1 MRRLLRKVTLKTI
14 TTFILFIGSY
24 VTTQA
29 QGNNLI
35 QVSGQVIDQTKHDPL
50 QSVSIQIKGAVTGTI
65 TDNKGNF
72 VLKTKSKFPFTLVF
86 TSVGY
91 QPQEFVVIGVDS
103 KLNIALSTQTFLGKE
118 VVVTASR
125 IAESIQKSPVAIE
138 KLDIRAIRESP
149 APSFYDA
156 LENVKGVQMITS
168 SLTFKVPN
176 TRGFN
181 VPNNFRFMQLVDG
194 VDMQSATLG
203 VSLGNAIGPT
213 ELDIASVEI
222 TPGASAALYGMSA
235 INGMANLIT
244 KSPFTSPG
252 FSFYQKIGV
261 NHLGGTGR
269 SASLLTETSARFAQV
284 INNKFA
290 YKINASLLKGTDWL
304 SNSTTDQNP
313 NTQTS
318 TTANNKFP
326 ELSGANNIAYDA
338 WNKYGD
344 DAAVGNN
351 TVKVSGL
358 TIGSATKQTL
368 LVARTGYWEKDLVQ
382 PEVKNLKFDAGL
394 YYRLTEHTQISYD
407 YRVGQMDGVFQRGN
421 KIQLNNAIV
430 QNHKIEIKGD
440 EFVVRGYVSIDG
452 TGNSYNLKPLADN
465 LDIRSGGTNA
475 AWGANYKA
483 ALQSYGKTNGGL
495 TADNL
500 AAATAYARAQ
510 ADTNRAVP
518 GTKYFNALLDTIKGI
533 NNWDINSSTNKT
545 APATGGAAL
554 VMSSYMYNLDAQWDL
569 SKRVK
574 FIGLLVGADER
585 IYQVVPDG
593 NNFVDFRRPVAQRN
607 TPLSDGTYGKNVY
620 YEKYGAF
627 VQATKTFFD
636 EKLKVFASV
645 RGDYNPYF
653 NPKFTPRLAAVYTYN
668 KVHNF
673 RLTFQQGY
681 RFPSLFEALSFVNNS
696 GTRRVGSLPFINQGL
711 GYLDNSYTGTSV
723 SAFNSAVTN
732 AFNAA
737 AANGTPIDTAGTLAA
752 KSSILKKAN
761 LQNARPEKITS
772 FEIGYKSVLLDN
784 KLVVDFDAYTNVYN
798 GFLGQVNVSV
808 PTGQTVGTTTAAL
821 AVFNGTTTRYK
832 VYTNAKDDYNNY
844 GASLG
849 LTYSFYQK
857 FVASGAVNY
866 NKISDAHNDDVFQTG
881 FNTPDWST
889 NITIGNREIIK
900 NVGLSVIWKWQNE
913 FVWQSQMV
921 NGTVGAFSTFDA
933 QANLRLPK
941 IKATIKL
948 GATDLLNTK
957 YIQYAGGPTIGALL
971 YTTFTIDGLFTK

>member
-1 MRRLLRKVTLKTI
+1 MIKKVQQLNLKRITL
-14 TTFILFIGSY
+14 FILAAGLYLTSFS
-24 VTTQA
+24 

-35 QVSGQVIDQTKHDPL
+35 QVSGQVIDQDKHEPL
-50 QSVSIQIKGAVTGTI
+50 QGISIQIKGAVTGTI
-65 TDNKGNF
+65 TDSKGKF
-72 VLKTKSKFPFTLVF
+72 VLKTKSKFPFTLIF
-86 TSVGY
+86 SSVGY
-91 QPQEFVVIGVDS
+91 QQQEFVVTGVDS
-103 KLNIALSTQTFLGKE
+103 KLNIALATQTFFGKE

-125 IAESIQKSPVAIE
+125 VSESIQKSPVAIE

-252 FSFYQKIGV
+252 LSFYQKIGV

-269 SASLLTETSARFAQV
+269 STSLLTETAVRFAQV

-290 YKINASLLKGTDWL
+290 YKVNASFLKGTDWL
-304 SNSTTDQNP
+304 SNTTTDQNP
-313 NTQTS
+313 NNL
-318 TTANNKFP
+318 TTANPKFP
-326 ELSGANNIAYDA
+326 ALNGANNVAYDA

-351 TVKVSGL
+351 VVSISKLNIDGV
-358 TIGSATKQTL
+358 ANKTL
-368 LVARTGYWEKDLVQ
+368 NVARTGYWEKDLVQ
-382 PEVKNLKFDAGL
+382 PEVRNLKFDAGL

-430 QNHKIEIKGD
+430 QNHKIEIKGN

-465 LDIRSGGTNA
+465 LDLYTGGSNSNWATKYTNA
-475 AWGANYKA
+475 LNLYAKN
-483 ALQSYGKTNGGL
+483 NGGAL
-495 TADNL
+495 TSSNL
-500 AAATAYARAQ
+500 AAANVAARLA
-510 ADTNRAVP
+510 ADAGRAEP
-518 GTKYFNALLDTIKGI
+518 GTARFDSLVNVMKKI
-533 NNWDINSSTNKT
+533 NNWDVSAKY
-545 APATGGAAL
+545 PTGGADL

-574 FIGLLVGADER
+574 VIGLLVGADER
-585 IYQVVPDG
+585 IYQLIPDG

-607 TPLSDGTYGKNVY
+607 TPLSDGTYGKKVY

-627 VQATKTFFD
+627 VQATKSFLD
-636 EKLKVFASV
+636 EKLKVFASL

-653 NPKFTPRLAAVYTYN
+653 DPKFTPRVAAVYTYN

-673 RLTFQQGY
+673 RFTFQQGY

-711 GYLDNSYTGTSV
+711 GFLDNSYYTASYN
-723 SAFNSAVTN
+723 SFKSAVQ
-732 AFNAA
+732 
-737 AANGTPIDTAGTLAA
+737 NGTGIDTSKTL
-752 KSSILKKAN
+752 LQKAN
-761 LQNARPEKITS
+761 LPNARPEKITS
-772 FEIGYKSVLLDN
+772 FEVGYKSVLLDN
-784 KLVVDFDAYTNVYN
+784 KLVIDFDAYTNVYN
-798 GFLGQVNVSV
+798 GFLGQVNVV
-808 PTGQTVGTTTAAL
+808 VDTAGGQIQSPGDATAASL
-821 AVFNGTTTRYK
+821 AAAIKKNPNAVPLAKYK

-849 LTYSFYQK
+849 ITYSFYQK
-857 FVASGAVNY
+857 FVVNGAINY
-866 NKISDAHNDDVFQTG
+866 NKISNAHNDDVFQTG

-889 NITIGNREIIK
+889 NIGIANREIFK
-900 NVGLSVIWKWQNE
+900 NVGFNVIWKWQNE
-913 FVWQSQMV
+913 FLWQSQLV

-941 IKATIKL
+941 IKGIIKL
-948 GATDLLNTK
+948 GATDLLNTR
-957 YIQYAGGPTIGALL
+957 YIQYAGGPTIGALI
-971 YTTFTIDGLFTK
+971 YTTFTIDGLLTK

>member
-1 MRRLLRKVTLKTI
+1 MIKLVQRLTLKAAMVLALTI
-14 TTFILFIGSY
+14 GFFVGAH
-24 VTTQA
+24 A

-35 QVSGQVIDQTKHDPL
+35 QVSGQVIGQEKHEPL
-50 QSVSIQIKGAVTGTI
+50 QGVSIQIKDAITGTV
-65 TDNKGNF
+65 TDSKGKF
-72 VLKTKSKFPFTLVF
+72 VLKTKSKFPFTLVIS
-86 TSVGY
+86 SVGY
-91 QPQEFVVIGVDS
+91 QQQEFVVTGVDS

-125 IAESIQKSPVAIE
+125 VAESILKSPVAIA
-138 KLDIRAIRESP
+138 KLDVRAIRESP

-181 VPNNFRFMQLVDG
+181 IPNNFRFMQLVDG

-244 KSPFTSPG
+244 KNPFTSPG
-252 FSFYQKIGV
+252 LSIYQKFGL

-269 SASLLTETSARFAQV
+269 DGSLLTETAVRFANV

-290 YKINASLLKGTDWL
+290 YKVNLSYLHGTDWL

-313 NTQTS
+313 NSPTS
-318 TTANNKFP
+318 TTSNSKFP

-344 DAAVGNN
+344 DAAAGNN
-351 TVKVSGL
+351 TVSISGL
-358 TIGSATKQTL
+358 TIDGVKNRTL
-368 LVARTGYWEKDLVQ
+368 NVARTGYWEKDLVRPDVQ
-382 PEVKNLKFDAGL
+382 NIKFDAGL
-394 YYRLTEHTQISYD
+394 FYRLSEHTEISYN

-421 KIQLNNAIV
+421 KIQLHDAIV
-430 QNHKIEIKGD
+430 QNHKVEVKGSD
-440 EFVVRGYVSIDG
+440 FVVRGYVSIDG
-452 TGNSYNLKPLADN
+452 TGSSYNLKPLADN
-465 LDIRSGGTNA
+465 LDLYSGGASDT
-475 AWGANYKA
+475 
-483 ALQSYGKTNGGL
+483 KT
-495 TADNL
+495 T
-500 AAATAYARAQ
+500 TSW
-510 ADTNRAVP
+510 
-518 GTKYFNALLDTIKGI
+518 GTKYKNALNSFGPLTSANLIAATQYARTFADASRAQPGTARFDSLVNVIKGI
-533 NNWDINSSTNKT
+533 NNWDVSAKY
-545 APATGGAAL
+545 PTGGADL
-554 VMSSYMYNLDAQWDL
+554 VMSSYMYNVDAQWDL

-574 FIGLLVGADER
+574 VLGLLVGADER
-585 IYQVVPDG
+585 IYQLIPDG

-607 TPLSDGTYGKNVY
+607 TPLADGTFGKKVY

-627 VQATKTFFD
+627 VQATKTFLD
-636 EKLKVFASV
+636 EKLKLFASL

-653 NPKFTPRLAAVYTYN
+653 DPKFTPRVAAVYTYN

-673 RLTFQQGY
+673 RFTFQQGY

-711 GYLDNSYTGTSV
+711 GYLDKSYYQS
-723 SAFNSAVTN
+723 SFN
-732 AFNAA
+732 AFKSAIQ
-737 AANGTPIDTAGTLAA
+737 NGATTDSA
-752 KSSILKKAN
+752 KGLLQQAN
-761 LQNARPEKITS
+761 LPNARPEKITS

-784 KLVVDFDAYTNVYN
+784 KLVIDFDAYTNVYN
-798 GFLGQVNVSV
+798 GFLGQVNVV
-808 PTGQTVGTTTAAL
+808 VDTAGGQIQSPGDATAASL
-821 AVFNGTTTRYK
+821 ATAITKNPNSLPIAKYK
-832 VYTNAKDDYNNY
+832 VYTNAKDTYNNY

-849 LTYSFYQK
+849 ITYNVYEK
-857 FVASGAVNY
+857 FVLNGAINY
-866 NKISDAHNDDVFQTG
+866 NKISNAHNDDVFQTG

-889 NITIGNREIIK
+889 NIGIGNREIFK
-900 NVGLSVIWKWQNE
+900 NVGFNILWKWQNS
-913 FVWQSQMV
+913 FLWQSQLV
-921 NGTVGAFSTFDA
+921 NGTVNAFSTIDGQVSFK
-933 QANLRLPK
+933 LPFYK
-941 IKATIKL
+941 STLKF

-957 YIQYAGGPTIGALL
+957 YIQFAGGPTIGAFL
-971 YTTFTIDGLFTK
+971 YTSLTIDGLFTK

>member
-1 MRRLLRKVTLKTI
+1 MSRLLQRLSLKTI
-14 TTFILFIGSY
+14 ATFVLFIGSY
-24 VTTQA
+24 VTVQA

-35 QVSGQVIDQTKHDPL
+35 QVSGQVIDQDKHEPL
-50 QSVSIQIKGAVTGTI
+50 QSVSIQIKGAVTGAV
-65 TDNKGNF
+65 TDSKGNF
-72 VLKTKSKFPFTLVF
+72 VLKTKTKFPFTLVF

-91 QPQEFVVIGVDS
+91 QTQEFVVSGVDS
-103 KLNIALSTQTFLGKE
+103 KLNIALSTQTFIGKE

-125 IAESIQKSPVAIE
+125 VAESILKSPVAIQ
-138 KLDIRAIRESP
+138 KLDIRSIRESP

-203 VSLGNAIGPT
+203 VPLGNAIGPT

-244 KSPFTSPG
+244 KSPFTNQGLSL
-252 FSFYQKIGV
+252 YQKIGV

-269 SASLLTETSARFAQV
+269 SASLLTETAVRFAQS

-290 YKINASLLKGTDWL
+290 YKVNLSYLKGTDWL
-304 SNSTTDQNP
+304 SNTSTDQNP
-313 NTQTS
+313 NTATT

-326 ELSGANNIAYDA
+326 ELSGNDNIAYDA

-344 DAAVGNN
+344 DAAAGNN

-368 LVARTGYWEKDLVQ
+368 LVSRTGYWEKDLVQ
-382 PEVKNLKFDAGL
+382 PDVKNLKFDAGL
-394 YYRLTEHTQISYD
+394 YYRLTEHTQVSYD

-475 AWGANYKA
+475 VWGANYKA
-483 ALQSYGKTNGGL
+483 ALQTYGKNNGGL
-495 TADNL
+495 TAANL
-500 AAATAYARAQ
+500 AAATAYARTQ
-510 ADTNRAVP
+510 ADQNRAVP
-518 GTKYFNALLDTIKGI
+518 GTAYFNSLLDTIKGI
-533 NNWDINSSTNKT
+533 NNWDIKSSYPT

-554 VMSSYMYNLDAQWDL
+554 VMSSYLYNLDAQWDL

-607 TPLSDGTYGKNVY
+607 TPLADGTFGKNVY

-627 VQATKTFFD
+627 VQGTKTFFD
-636 EKLKVFASV
+636 ERLKIFASL

-653 NPKFTPRLAAVYTYN
+653 DPKFTPRLAAVYTYN

-673 RLTFQQGY
+673 RFTFQQGY

-711 GYLDNSYTGTSV
+711 GYLDNSYTQSSV
-723 SAFNSAVTN
+723 NAFNSAITN
-732 AFNAA
+732 AFNTA
-737 AANGTPIDTAGTLAA
+737 AANGTAIDTAGTIAA
-752 KSSILKKAN
+752 KSSLLQKAN
-761 LQNARPEKITS
+761 LPNARPEKITS

-798 GFLGQVNVSV
+798 GFLGQLNVAV
-808 PTGQTVGTTTAAL
+808 PTGQTVGTAAAATAAFSGKI
-821 AVFNGTTTRYK
+821 AKYK

-849 LTYSFYQK
+849 ITYNFLKKYV
-857 FVASGAVNY
+857 FNGAINY

-889 NITIGNREIIK
+889 NIGIGNREVFK
-900 NVGLSVIWKWQNE
+900 NIGFNVLWKWQNS
-913 FVWQSQMV
+913 FLWQSQLV
-921 NGTVGAFSTFDA
+921 NGTVGAFSTFDG
-933 QANLRLPK
+933 QVTFKLPAYK
-941 IKATIKL
+941 STIKV
-948 GATDLLNTK
+948 GATDILNTN
-957 YIQYAGGPTIGALL
+957 YVQYAGGPTIGALI
-971 YTTFTIDGLFTK
+971 YTTLTIDGLLTK

>member
-1 MRRLLRKVTLKTI
+1 MIKLVQGLTLKTSMVLALTI
-14 TTFILFIGSY
+14 GLFLGANS
-24 VTTQA
+24 

-35 QVSGQVIDQTKHDPL
+35 QVSGRVIDQDKHEPL
-50 QSVSIQIKGAVTGTI
+50 QGVSIQIKDAITGTV
-65 TDNKGNF
+65 TDSKGQF

-86 TSVGY
+86 SSVGY
-91 QPQEFVVIGVDS
+91 QQQEFVVSGVDS

-203 VSLGNAIGPT
+203 VPLGNAIGPT

-244 KSPFTSPG
+244 KNPFTSPG
-252 FSFYQKIGV
+252 LSVYQKFGL

-269 SASLLTETSARFAQV
+269 DGSLLTETAVRFANV

-290 YKINASLLKGTDWL
+290 YKVNLSYLQGTDWL
-304 SNSTTDQNP
+304 ANSKNDQNP
-313 NTQTS
+313 NSSTS
-318 TTANNKFP
+318 TTSNSKFP

-344 DAAVGNN
+344 DAAAGNN
-351 TVKVSGL
+351 TVAVGGL
-358 TIGSATKQTL
+358 TIDGVKNRTL
-368 LVARTGYWEKDLVQ
+368 NVARTGYWEKDLVR
-382 PEVKNLKFDAGL
+382 PEVKNIKFDAGL
-394 YYRLTEHTQISYD
+394 YYRLSEHTQISYD

-430 QNHKIEIKGD
+430 QNHKLELKGD

-465 LDIRSGGTNA
+465 LDLYSGGSNSSWGTKYKNALNSFGNLTSTN
-475 AWGANYKA
+475 
-483 ALQSYGKTNGGL
+483 LV
-495 TADNL
+495 
-500 AAATAYARAQ
+500 AATQYARAA
-510 ADTNRAVP
+510 ADAGRAEP
-518 GTKYFNALLDTIKGI
+518 GTARFNALLDTIKGI
-533 NNWDINSSTNKT
+533 NNWDIKSSTNLTGSK
-545 APATGGAAL
+545 TGGAAL
-554 VMSSYMYNLDAQWDL
+554 VMSSYLYNFDAQWDL

-574 FIGLLVGADER
+574 VIGLLVGADARVYE
-585 IYQVVPDG
+585 VVPDG
-593 NNFVDFRRPVAQRN
+593 NNFVDFSRSITSRDSALAN
-607 TPLSDGTYGKNVY
+607 GTYGNNVY
-620 YEKYGAF
+620 YKKFGGFA
-627 VQATKTFFD
+627 QGTKTFLD
-636 EKLKVFASV
+636 EKLKVFASL
-645 RGDYNPYF
+645 RYDYNPYF
-653 NPKFTPRLAAVYTYN
+653 DPKFTPRVAAVYTYN

-673 RLTFQQGY
+673 RFTFQQGY

-711 GYLDNSYTGTSV
+711 GYLDNSYYQS
-723 SAFNSAVTN
+723 SFNAFKSAVQ
-732 AFNAA
+732 
-737 AANGTPIDTAGTLAA
+737 NGVSIDTTKNL
-752 KSSILKKAN
+752 LKQAN
-761 LQNARPEKITS
+761 LPNARPEKITS

-784 KLVVDFDAYTNVYN
+784 KLVIDFDAYTNIYD
-798 GFLGQVNVSV
+798 GFLGQVNVV
-808 PTGQTVGTTTAAL
+808 VDTAGGQIQAPSISTATSL
-821 AVFNGTTTRYK
+821 AAAITKNPNSLPIAKYK
-832 VYTNAKDDYNNY
+832 VYTNAKDTYNNY

-849 LTYSFYQK
+849 ITYSFFQK
-857 FVASGAVNY
+857 FVLNGAVNY
-866 NKISDAHNDDVFQTG
+866 NKISNAHNDDVFQTG

-889 NITIGNREIIK
+889 NIGIGNREVFK
-900 NVGLSVIWKWQNE
+900 NVGFNIVWKWQNS
-913 FVWQSQMV
+913 FLWQSQLV
-921 NGTVGAFSTFDA
+921 NGTVNAFSTVDG
-933 QANLRLPK
+933 QVS
-941 IKATIKL
+941 IKL
-948 GATDLLNTK
+948 PFYKSTLKFGATDLLNTK
-957 YIQYAGGPTIGALL
+957 YIQYAGGPTIGAFL
-971 YTTFTIDGLFTK
+971 YTALTIDGLLTK

>member
-1 MRRLLRKVTLKTI
+1 MIKKVQQLNLKRITL
-14 TTFILFIGSY
+14 FILAAGLYLTSFS
-24 VTTQA
+24 

-35 QVSGQVIDQTKHDPL
+35 QVSGQVIDQDKHEPL
-50 QSVSIQIKGAVTGTI
+50 QGISIQIKGAVTGTI
-65 TDNKGNF
+65 TDSKGKF
-72 VLKTKSKFPFTLVF
+72 VLKTKSKFPLTLIF
-86 TSVGY
+86 SSVGY
-91 QPQEFVVIGVDS
+91 QQQEFVVTGVDS
-103 KLNIALSTQTFLGKE
+103 KLNIALATQTFFGKE

-125 IAESIQKSPVAIE
+125 VSESIQKSPVAIE

-252 FSFYQKIGV
+252 LSFYQKIGV

-269 SASLLTETSARFAQV
+269 STSLLTETAVRFAQV

-290 YKINASLLKGTDWL
+290 YKVNASFLKGTDWL
-304 SNSTTDQNP
+304 SNTTTDQNP
-313 NTQTS
+313 NNL
-318 TTANNKFP
+318 TTANPKFP
-326 ELSGANNIAYDA
+326 ALNGANNVAYDA

-351 TVKVSGL
+351 VVSISKLNIDGV
-358 TIGSATKQTL
+358 ANKTL
-368 LVARTGYWEKDLVQ
+368 NVARTGYWEKDLVQ
-382 PEVKNLKFDAGL
+382 PEVRNLKFDAGL

-430 QNHKIEIKGD
+430 QNHKIEIKGN

-465 LDIRSGGTNA
+465 LDLYTGGSNSNWATKYTNA
-475 AWGANYKA
+475 LNLYAKN
-483 ALQSYGKTNGGL
+483 NGGAL
-495 TADNL
+495 TSSNL
-500 AAATAYARAQ
+500 AAANVAARLA
-510 ADTNRAVP
+510 ADAGRAEP
-518 GTKYFNALLDTIKGI
+518 GTARFDSLVNVMKKI
-533 NNWDINSSTNKT
+533 NNWDVSAKY
-545 APATGGAAL
+545 PTGGADL

-574 FIGLLVGADER
+574 VIGLLVGADER
-585 IYQVVPDG
+585 IYQLIPDG

-607 TPLSDGTYGKNVY
+607 TPLSDGTYGKKVY

-627 VQATKTFFD
+627 VQATKSFLD
-636 EKLKVFASV
+636 EKLKVFASL

-653 NPKFTPRLAAVYTYN
+653 DPKFTPRVAAVYTYN

-673 RLTFQQGY
+673 RFTFQQGY

-711 GYLDNSYTGTSV
+711 GFLDNSYYTASYN
-723 SAFNSAVTN
+723 SFKSAVQ
-732 AFNAA
+732 
-737 AANGTPIDTAGTLAA
+737 NGTGIDTSKTL
-752 KSSILKKAN
+752 LQKAN
-761 LQNARPEKITS
+761 LPNARPEKITS
-772 FEIGYKSVLLDN
+772 FEVGYKSVLLDN
-784 KLVVDFDAYTNVYN
+784 KLVIDFDAYTNVYN
-798 GFLGQVNVSV
+798 GFLGQVNVV
-808 PTGQTVGTTTAAL
+808 VDTAGGQIQSPGDATAASL
-821 AVFNGTTTRYK
+821 AAAIKKNPNAVPLAKYK

-849 LTYSFYQK
+849 ITYSFYQK
-857 FVASGAVNY
+857 FVVNGAINY
-866 NKISDAHNDDVFQTG
+866 NKISNAHNDDVFQTG

-889 NITIGNREIIK
+889 NIGIANREIFK
-900 NVGLSVIWKWQNE
+900 NVGFNVIWKWQNE
-913 FVWQSQMV
+913 FLWQSQLV

-941 IKATIKL
+941 IKGIIKL
-948 GATDLLNTK
+948 GATDLLNTR
-957 YIQYAGGPTIGALL
+957 YIQYAGGPTIGALI
-971 YTTFTIDGLFTK
+971 YTTFTIDGLLTK

>member
-1 MRRLLRKVTLKTI
+1 MIKKVQQLNLKRITL
-14 TTFILFIGSY
+14 FILAAGLYLTSFS
-24 VTTQA
+24 

-35 QVSGQVIDQTKHDPL
+35 QVSGQVIDQDKHEPL
-50 QSVSIQIKGAVTGTI
+50 QGISIQIKGAVTGTI
-65 TDNKGNF
+65 TDSKGKF
-72 VLKTKSKFPFTLVF
+72 VLKTKSKFPFTLIF
-86 TSVGY
+86 SSVGY
-91 QPQEFVVIGVDS
+91 QQQEFVVTGVDS
-103 KLNIALSTQTFLGKE
+103 KLNIALATQTFFGKE

-125 IAESIQKSPVAIE
+125 VSESIQKSPVAIE

-252 FSFYQKIGV
+252 LSFYQKIGV

-269 SASLLTETSARFAQV
+269 STSLLTETAVRFAQV

-290 YKINASLLKGTDWL
+290 YKVNASFLKGTDWL
-304 SNSTTDQNP
+304 SNTTTDQNP
-313 NTQTS
+313 NNL
-318 TTANNKFP
+318 TTANPKFP
-326 ELSGANNIAYDA
+326 ALNGANNVAYDA

-351 TVKVSGL
+351 AVSISKLNIDGV
-358 TIGSATKQTL
+358 ANKTL
-368 LVARTGYWEKDLVQ
+368 NVARTGYWEKDLVQ
-382 PEVKNLKFDAGL
+382 PEVRNLKFDAGL

-430 QNHKIEIKGD
+430 QNHKIEIKGN

-465 LDIRSGGTNA
+465 LDLYTGGSNSNWATKYTNA
-475 AWGANYKA
+475 LNLYAKN
-483 ALQSYGKTNGGL
+483 NGGAL
-495 TADNL
+495 TSSNL
-500 AAATAYARAQ
+500 AAANVAARLA
-510 ADTNRAVP
+510 ADAGRAEP
-518 GTKYFNALLDTIKGI
+518 GTARFDSLVNVMKKI
-533 NNWDINSSTNKT
+533 NNWDVSAKY
-545 APATGGAAL
+545 PTGGADL
-554 VMSSYMYNLDAQWDL
+554 VMSSFMYNLDAQWDL

-574 FIGLLVGADER
+574 VIGLLVGADER
-585 IYQVVPDG
+585 IYQLIPDG

-607 TPLSDGTYGKNVY
+607 TPLSDGTYGKKVY

-627 VQATKTFFD
+627 VQATKSFLD
-636 EKLKVFASV
+636 EKLKVFASL

-653 NPKFTPRLAAVYTYN
+653 DPKFTPRVAAVYTYN

-673 RLTFQQGY
+673 RFTFQQGY

-711 GYLDNSYTGTSV
+711 GFLDNSYYTASYN
-723 SAFNSAVTN
+723 SFKSAVQT
-732 AFNAA
+732 
-737 AANGTPIDTAGTLAA
+737 GIGIDTSKTL
-752 KSSILKKAN
+752 LQKAN
-761 LQNARPEKITS
+761 LPNARPEKITS
-772 FEIGYKSVLLDN
+772 FEVGYKSVLLDN
-784 KLVVDFDAYTNVYN
+784 KLVIDFDAYTNVYN
-798 GFLGQVNVSV
+798 GFLGQVNVV
-808 PTGQTVGTTTAAL
+808 VDTAGGQIQSPGDATAASL
-821 AVFNGTTTRYK
+821 AAAIKKNPNAVPLAKYK

-849 LTYSFYQK
+849 ITYSFYQK
-857 FVASGAVNY
+857 FVVNGAINY
-866 NKISDAHNDDVFQTG
+866 NKISNAHNDDVFQTG

-889 NITIGNREIIK
+889 NIGIANREIFK
-900 NVGLSVIWKWQNE
+900 NVGFNVIWKWQNE
-913 FVWQSQMV
+913 FLWQSQLV

-941 IKATIKL
+941 IKGIIKL
-948 GATDLLNTK
+948 GATDLLNTR
-957 YIQYAGGPTIGALL
+957 YIQYAGGPTIGALI
-971 YTTFTIDGLFTK
+971 YTTFTIDGLLTK

>member
-1 MRRLLRKVTLKTI
+1 MSKLVQRLNLKLIAVFALTLG
-14 TTFILFIGSY
+14 LHLGSI
-24 VTTQA
+24 A

-35 QVSGQVIDQTKHDPL
+35 QVSGQVIDQDKHEPL
-50 QSVSIQIKGAVTGTI
+50 QGVSIQIKDAITGTV
-65 TDNKGNF
+65 TDSKGRF

-86 TSVGY
+86 SSVGY
-91 QPQEFVVIGVDS
+91 QPQEFVVTGVDS

-125 IAESIQKSPVAIE
+125 VAESILKSPVAIE

-149 APSFYDA
+149 APGFYDA

-203 VSLGNAIGPT
+203 VPLGNAIGPT

-244 KSPFTSPG
+244 KNPFTSPG
-252 FSFYQKIGV
+252 LSVYLKSGA

-269 SASLLTETSARFAQV
+269 STSALFEGAIRYAQV
-284 INNKFA
+284 INNRFA
-290 YKINASLLKGTDWL
+290 YKVNFSFLKGTDWL
-304 SNSTTDQNP
+304 SNTTTDQNP
-313 NTQTS
+313 NNLA
-318 TTANNKFP
+318 TANPKFP
-326 ELSGANNIAYDA
+326 ALNGANNVAYDA

-344 DAAVGNN
+344 DAAAGNN
-351 TVKVSGL
+351 VVSISKL
-358 TIGSATKQTL
+358 TIDGVANRTL
-368 LVARTGYWEKDLVQ
+368 NVARTGYWEKDLVQ
-382 PEVKNLKFDAGL
+382 PEVRNLKFDAGL
-394 YYRLTEHTQISYD
+394 FYRLSEHSEISYN

-430 QNHKIEIKGD
+430 QNHKIEVKGD

-465 LDIRSGGTNA
+465 LDLYSGGSNST
-475 AWGANYKA
+475 WGAKYSA
-483 ALQSYGKTNGGL
+483 ALNNFIKSNGPL
-495 TADNL
+495 TSANL
-500 AAATAYARAQ
+500 AAATTAARTA
-510 ADTNRAVP
+510 ADASRAIP
-518 GTKYFNALLDTIKGI
+518 GTKTFDSLVNVIKGI
-533 NNWDINSSTNKT
+533 NNWDIKSSTNLT
-545 APATGGAAL
+545 GSPTGGAAL
-554 VMSSYMYNLDAQWDL
+554 VMSSYMYNVDAQWDL

-574 FIGLLVGADER
+574 VIGLLVGGDAR
-585 IYQVVPDG
+585 IYQVIPDG
-593 NNFVDFRRPVAQRN
+593 NNFVDFSRSVTARDSILPN
-607 TPLSDGTYGKNVY
+607 GTYGKDVLY
-620 YEKYGAF
+620 KKFGGFA
-627 VQATKTFFD
+627 QATKTFLN
-636 EKLKVFASV
+636 EKLKVFASL

-653 NPKFTPRLAAVYTYN
+653 DPKFTPRVAAVYTLN
-668 KVHNF
+668 NIHNF
-673 RLTFQQGY
+673 RFTFQQGY

-711 GYLDNSYTGTSV
+711 GFLDNSYYTASYN
-723 SAFNSAVTN
+723 SFKSAVQ
-732 AFNAA
+732 
-737 AANGTPIDTAGTLAA
+737 NGASSDSA
-752 KSSILKKAN
+752 KGLLQKAN
-761 LQNARPEKITS
+761 LPNARPEKITS

-784 KLVVDFDAYTNVYN
+784 KLVIDFDAYTNIYN
-798 GFLGQVNVSV
+798 GFLGQVNVVVDTAGGQIQAPGDATASSLVTAVKNNPNSV
-808 PTGQTVGTTTAAL
+808 PL
-821 AVFNGTTTRYK
+821 AKYK

-849 LTYSFYQK
+849 VTYSFYKK
-857 FVASGAVNY
+857 FVANATVNY

-889 NITIGNREIIK
+889 NVSIGNREVIK
-900 NVGLSVIWKWQNE
+900 NVGFSVIWKWQNA
-913 FVWQSQMV
+913 FYWQSQLV
-921 NGTVGAFSTFDA
+921 NGNVGAFSTLDA

-941 IKATIKL
+941 IKSTVKV

-957 YIQYAGGPTIGALL
+957 YIQYAGGPTIGALV
-971 YTTFTIDGLFTK
+971 YASFTIDGLLSK

>member
-1 MRRLLRKVTLKTI
+1 MIRLAQQLMFKATMVVALS
-14 TTFILFIGSY
+14 IGFFLSS
-24 VTTQA
+24 QA

-35 QVSGQVIDQTKHDPL
+35 QVSGQVIDQDKHEPL
-50 QSVSIQIKGAVTGTI
+50 QGISIQIKDALTGSVT
-65 TDNKGNF
+65 NSKGEF

-86 TSVGY
+86 SAVGY
-91 QPQEFVVIGVDS
+91 QQQEFVVTGVDS
-103 KLNIALSTQTFLGKE
+103 KLNIALATQTFLGKE

-125 IAESIQKSPVAIE
+125 VAESIQKSPVAIE

-181 VPNNFRFMQLVDG
+181 IPNNFRFMQLVDG

-244 KSPFTSPG
+244 KNPFTTPG
-252 FSFYQKIGV
+252 LSLYQKIGL

-269 SASLLTETSARFAQV
+269 EASLLTETAVRFAKV
-284 INNKFA
+284 VNNKLA
-290 YKINASLLKGTDWL
+290 YKVNLSYLKGTDWL
-304 SNSTTDQNP
+304 ANTKNDQNAYP
-313 NTQTS
+313 SIATSSNNTS
-318 TTANNKFP
+318 P
-326 ELSGANNIAYDA
+326 ELSGNDNVAYDA

-344 DAAVGNN
+344 DAAAGNN
-351 TVKVSGL
+351 TVTIKGL
-358 TIGSATKQTL
+358 KIQGETTTQLK
-368 LVARTGYWEKDLVQ
+368 VARTGYWEKDLVT

-394 YYRLTEHTQISYD
+394 YCRLTEHAQISYD
-407 YRVGQMDGVFQRGN
+407 YRIGQMDGVFQRGN

-430 QNHKIEIKGD
+430 QNHKIELKGD
-440 EFVVRGYVSIDG
+440 EFVVRAYVSIDG

-465 LDIRSGGTNA
+465 LDIRSGGNNTV
-475 AWGANYKA
+475 WGNKYQKA
-483 ALQSYGKTNGGL
+483 LTSYNNGVL
-495 TADNL
+495 NKSNI
-500 AAATAYARAQ
+500 AAATAYARSK
-510 ADTNRAVP
+510 ADSGRAEP
-518 GTKYFNALLDTIKGI
+518 GTAYFNSLMDTIKGI
-533 NNWDINSSTNKT
+533 NNWDIKSNNPAGT
-545 APATGGAAL
+545 ATGGAAL
-554 VMSSYMYNLDAQWDL
+554 VMSSYMYNVDAQWDL

-574 FIGLLVGADER
+574 LFGLLVGVDER

-593 NNFVDFRRPVAQRN
+593 NNFVDFRRTVTQRN

-627 VQATKTFFD
+627 VQGTKTFFD
-636 EKLKVFASV
+636 ERLKVFASL

-653 NPKFTPRLAAVYTYN
+653 DPKFTPRLAAVYTYD

-673 RLTFQQGY
+673 RFTFQQGY

-711 GYLDNSYTGTSV
+711 GYLDNSYTQNSYN
-723 SAFNSAVTN
+723 AFTN
-732 AFNAA
+732 AIKNV
-737 AANGTPIDTAGTLAA
+737 DSA
-752 KSSILKKAN
+752 KGLLQKAN
-761 LQNARPEKITS
+761 LPNARPEKITS
-772 FEIGYKSVLLDN
+772 FEFGYKSVLLDN
-784 KLVVDFDAYTNVYN
+784 KLVIDFDAYTNIYN
-798 GFLGQVNVSV
+798 GFLGQVNVVVDTAGGQIQTAGTDATASSLASAVKNTPNSV
-808 PTGQTVGTTTAAL
+808 PIAK
-821 AVFNGTTTRYK
+821 YK
-832 VYTNAKDDYNNY
+832 VYTNAKNDYNNY

-849 LTYSFYQK
+849 VTYSFFKK
-857 FVASGAVNY
+857 FVFNGSINY

-889 NITIGNREIIK
+889 NLGIGNRELFK
-900 NVGLSVIWKWQNE
+900 NFGFNLVWKWQNA
-913 FVWQSQMV
+913 FLWQSQLV
-921 NGTVGAFSTFDA
+921 NGTVDAFSTVDG
-933 QANLRLPK
+933 QVSLK
-941 IKATIKL
+941 IPAYKSTLKF

-957 YIQYAGGPTIGALL
+957 YIQYAGGPTIGTYL
-971 YTTFTIDGLFTK
+971 YTTLTIDGLLTK